1 MYQFEEV
8 RVIGRDL
15 IRLID
20 ENKKFPEYEVIW
32 KDLLHKPNTF
42 SPTLTN
48 ITDLLSVRTPPKYF
62 ASRLTPD
69 MEAQLMFILKNVR
82 FPDQISTATE
92 AHPSIVYH
100 VQRTGENGQPE
111 AISDM
116 VHAEVHARHRQRDSS
131 AGSHPLHLL
140 QLSPSEPRPLLRH
153 RASLGNHRLATQVHQ
168 GTVLHITF
176 LMATAALFSSINLD
190 VCS

>member
-1 MYQFEEV
+1 MHQFEEV

-20 ENKKFPEYEVIW
+20 ENKKFPEYEIIW

-82 FPDQISTATE
+82 FPNRVFPTLHDTRLQRLTHQSFSMYNAQVKMGNQKRYQTWFMQKYMPATDSE
-92 AHPSIVYH
+92 TLVPDLIRYICCNYHPPNHVLCSDIVP
-100 VQRTGENGQPE
+100 RW
-111 AISDM
+111 AII
-116 VHAEVHARHRQRDSS
+116 
-131 AGSHPLHLL
+131 GWLL
-140 QLSPSEPRPLLRH
+140 KCIKVPPC
-153 RASLGNHRLATQVHQ
+153 T
-168 GTVLHITF
+168 
-176 LMATAALFSSINLD
+176 
-190 VCS
+190 